1 VSLESDTPPPRH
13 KPSIELTRPQR
24 TARRRGGLFV
34 LIAVVLGVG
43 ASMWWLMTPA
53 RPPTPATESATEQPL
68 PHVEP
73 GRFTAAVT
81 HFAGDAD
88 NQQAQLIVN
97 ALRGVGDGRAVQ
109 FDRTIRVDDGALA
122 TDHDTARQLLAQSGA
137 SVLIWGSLATREGE
151 MSPDLY
157 WTLAAELQD
166 GGRWGRYQPP
176 VMLHLPLIG
185 SSDLADLLRLLVI
198 AQTAEFHAN
207 EGGAMDDPFPA
218 ILDRVRGFAYGSRQ
232 RPGMTKRARIEVQFV
247 LAYVLAAYGEQTQ
260 QTKLAQEAVT
270 LYRELLAGRPADAE
284 PLRWAMLQ
292 NNLANA
298 LWMVGEH
305 EIELPVQRANLERAL
320 AVLQSAL
327 IEVSRERTPLAWA
340 MIESNLGIVL
350 TSLGVRQVG
359 PIRLEAAAAAF
370 RAALQERTR
379 AQGPY
384 AFALTQTKL
393 GDALRELG
401 TRTKQAAV
409 VCRAVDSHLEAWQA
423 LTAAGQPP
431 ATRVT
436 AAADA
441 IARDFAAMKESFS
454 ARDVEDCRAVH
465 SAGMQQLER
474 GAST

>member
-1 VSLESDTPPPRH
+1 MKPAPPP
-13 KPSIELTRPQR
+13 
-24 TARRRGGLFV
+24 
-34 LIAVVLGVG
+34 
-43 ASMWWLMTPA
+43 PA
-53 RPPTPATESATEQPL
+53 AESATEQPL

-81 HFAGDAD
+81 HFAGDAG

-97 ALRGVGDGRAVQ
+97 ALLGVGDGRAVQ
-109 FDRTIRVDDGALA
+109 FDRTIGVDDGAPVA
-122 TDHDTARQLLAQSGA
+122 DHDTARKLLAQSGA
-137 SVLIWGSLATREGE
+137 SVLIWGALSTREGE

-176 VMLHLPLIG
+176 ETLHLPLIG
-185 SSDLADLLRLLVI
+185 ASDLADLLRLLVI
-198 AQTAEFHAN
+198 TQAAEFHAN
-207 EGGAMDDPFPA
+207 EGAMDDAFPA
-218 ILDRVRGFAYGSRQ
+218 ILDRVRAFAYGSRQ
-232 RPGMTKRARIEVQFV
+232 RPGMSKRARIDVQFV

-260 QTKLAQEAVT
+260 QTKLVQEAVT

-305 EIELPVQRANLERAL
+305 ESELPVQRANLERAL

-327 IEVSRERTPLAWA
+327 LDVSRERTPLAWA

-359 PIRLEAAAAAF
+359 PNRLEAAAAAF
-370 RAALQERTR
+370 RDALQERTR
-379 AQGPY
+379 AQVPF

-423 LTAAGQPP
+423 LTAAGKPP

-441 IARDFAAMKESFS
+441 VARDFAVMKESFP
-454 ARDVEDCRAVH
+454 ARDAENCRAVH
-465 SAGMQQLER
+465 SAGLQQLER
-474 GAST
+474 GAAT